1 MLKVITV
8 VTTEKRVLYTKG
20 NEKEFKHFTTKKK
33 NQLDQRENSKAQ
45 NERQKS

>member
-20 NEKEFKHFTTKKK
+20 NEKEFKHFTTKK